1 MDMEPVNPFAAC
13 RRPRAWVAARLALL
27 AASVS
32 LACFVPFRYATS
44 PPPFGG
50 LYGYLFPLSGLIALV
65 GIALAMRPGLVFRMP
80 LAARAAVAG
89 LGAAW
94 MATGLFC
101 LSSLTATTMTMPL
114 PGLFATFHMLVQH
127 VFITLAVGGFA
138 LAPGAVYRLFGF
150 DLSPAREQ
158 TGRLPAPAEA

>member
-1 MDMEPVNPFAAC
+1 MEPVNPFAAC

-27 AASVS
+27 AAAVS
-32 LACFVPFRYATS
+32 LACFVPFRYATD

-150 DLSPAREQ
+150 HLAPAREQ
-158 TGRLPAPAEA
+158 TGSLPAAAEA